1 MSFLHVADLL
11 TTEHLWMIKGVSL
24 QAITKFSMKK
34 IYILVLKSYLGPLI
48 MTFFIAVFI
57 LLMQFLWKYIDDL
70 VGKGLEWNIIAKLL
84 FYASFTFVPMALPL
98 SILLASLMTFG
109 NLGERYE
116 LVAIKAA
123 GISLRW
129 VMMPLV
135 IVSILISITAFF
147 YSNNILPIVN
157 LKYKSILYD
166 VTQQKLALN
175 FKEGVFYNGISGYVM
190 RIGKKD
196 ADNIKIRQVM
206 IYDHSQNQGNTTLTL
221 ADSGR
226 MEQSRDGG
234 YLLLTLWNGY
244 NYDEKVDRDNA
255 TKRPFQRTHFGE
267 QYRRFDLSGFKM
279 SRTNEEFFKKNYQM
293 LNLKQLKASTDSLN
307 KDLQYKYDEVQR
319 VMMSNFYNLQQ
330 AKATDSLIK
339 VKSTPA
345 NAFMLTKYDN
355 IMQLHIVDLALSSAR
370 NAKSSI
376 EYNAEALHDKKRL
389 LSKHDIEWHRK
400 FTLSFACLVL
410 FFIGAP
416 MGVIIRKGGL
426 GLPLIVS
433 VLFFVIYYVISLTG
447 EKAAKSGS
455 LDPFMGMWLSSI
467 ILLPLGFFLT
477 YKASTDSPLMDAD
490 AYRKVINRIASFLKI
505 QKKAEEDTK

>member
-1 MSFLHVADLL
+1 
-11 TTEHLWMIKGVSL
+11 
-24 QAITKFSMKK
+24 MKK
-34 IYILVLKSYLGPLI
+34 IYILVLRSYIGPLL

-57 LLMQFLWKYIDDL
+57 LLMQFLWKYVDDL
-70 VGKGLEWNIIAKLL
+70 VGKGLEWDIIAKLL
-84 FYASFTFVPMALPL
+84 FYASFTFVPMSLPL

-135 IVSILISITAFF
+135 ILSVVISILAFF
-147 YSNNILPIVN
+147 YSNNVLPVAN
-157 LKYKSILYD
+157 LKFKSILYD

-175 FKEGVFYNGISGYVM
+175 LKEGVFYNGISGYVM

-196 ADNIKIRQVM
+196 ADNVTIHKMM
-206 IYDHSQNQGNTTLTL
+206 IYDHSANKGNTKLTI

-226 MEQSRDGG
+226 MEQSSDGRF
-234 YLLLTLWNGY
+234 LVLTLWNGY
-244 NYDEKVDRDNA
+244 NYEEQNDHRNE

-279 SRTNEEFFKKNYQM
+279 ARTNEEFFKKNYQM
-293 LNLKQLKASTDSLN
+293 LNLHQLQSSIDSLN
-307 KDLQYKYDEVQR
+307 KDLGNRLKELGTSLI
-319 VMMSNFYNLQQ
+319 SNYYCLQQ
-330 AKATDSLIK
+330 AKLIDSLLAKNTIQ
-339 VKSTPA
+339 A
-345 NAFMLTKYDN
+345 RYNLLTKYN
-355 IMQLHIVDLALSSAR
+355 KPMRTRIVEFALSSAR
-370 NAKSSI
+370 NTKSNI
-376 EYNAEALHDKKRL
+376 GYNKENLKEKELTISRRE
-389 LSKHDIEWHRK
+389 IEWHRK

-426 GLPLIVS
+426 GLPLVIA

-447 EKAAKSGS
+447 EKAAKGEV
-455 LDPFMGMWLSSI
+455 LHPFIGMWLSTL
-467 ILLPLGFFLT
+467 ILFPIGMFLT
-477 YKASTDSPLMDAD
+477 YKASTDAPLMDAD
-490 AYRKVINRIASFLKI
+490 AYKKVITRIASILKF
-505 QKKAEEDTK
+505 QKKTNEALQK

>member
-1 MSFLHVADLL
+1 
-11 TTEHLWMIKGVSL
+11 
-24 QAITKFSMKK
+24 MKK
-34 IYILVLKSYLGPLI
+34 IYILVLRSYLGPLI

-57 LLMQFLWKYIDDL
+57 LLMQFLWKYVDDL
-70 VGKGLEWNIIAKLL
+70 VGKGLEWDIIGKLL

-123 GISLRW
+123 GISLRR

-135 IVSILISITAFF
+135 IVSIGISIAAFF
-147 YSNNILPIVN
+147 YSNNVLPIVN

-196 ADNIKIRQVM
+196 PDNVTIRQVM
-206 IYDHSQNQGNTTLTL
+206 IYDHSENQGNTKLTV

-234 YLLLTLWNGY
+234 FLLLTLWNGY
-244 NYDEKVDRDNA
+244 NYDEKADRRSDG
-255 TKRPFQRTHFGE
+255 KREFQRTHFGE

-279 SRTNEEFFKKNYQM
+279 SRTNEDFFKKNYQM
-293 LNLKQLKASTDSLN
+293 LNLKQLRHSTDSLD
-307 KDLQYKYDEVQR
+307 KDLENKYNEVQ
-319 VMMSNFYNLQQ
+319 VSMMSNYYSLQQ
-330 AKATDSLIK
+330 AKLTDSLEK
-339 VKSTPA
+339 LSSTVPA
-345 NAFMLTKYDN
+345 GN
-355 IMQLHIVDLALSSAR
+355 ILSKFDQPMQMRIINLALSSAR
-370 NAKSSI
+370 NAKSNI
-376 EYNAEALHDKKRL
+376 EYNTQALHDKQTL
-389 LSKHDIEWHRK
+389 LNKHDIEWHRK

-426 GLPLIVS
+426 GLPLVVS

-447 EKAAKSGS
+447 EKAAKSGG
-455 LDPFMGMWLSSI
+455 LDPFTGMWLSSI

-490 AYRKVINRIASFLKI
+490 AYWKVINRVAAFLKLP
-505 QKKAEEDTK
+505 KKSDEDPSAMQ

>member
-1 MSFLHVADLL
+1 
-11 TTEHLWMIKGVSL
+11 
-24 QAITKFSMKK
+24 
-34 IYILVLKSYLGPLI
+34 
-48 MTFFIAVFI
+48 MTFFISVFI
-57 LLMQFLWKYIDDL
+57 LLMQFLWKYVDDL

-135 IVSILISITAFF
+135 ILSVIISILAFF
-147 YSNNILPIVN
+147 YSNNVLPIVN

-175 FKEGVFYNGISGYVM
+175 LKEGVFYNGINGYVM

-196 ADNIKIRQVM
+196 PDNVTIHKVM
-206 IYDHSQNQGNTTLTL
+206 IYDHSANQGNTSLTI

-226 MEQSRDGG
+226 MEQSADGSF
-234 YLLLTLWNGY
+234 LLLTLWKGNRY
-244 NYDEKVDRDNA
+244 EEQADRRNEA
-255 TKRPFQRTHFGE
+255 KRPFQRTHFEE
-267 QYRRFDLSGFKM
+267 QYRKFDLSGFKM
-279 SRTNEEFFKKNYQM
+279 ARTNEEFFKKNYQM
-293 LNLKQLKASTDSLN
+293 LNLRQLQSSIDSLDI
-307 KDLQYKYDEVQR
+307 DLGHRFTEVEKA
-319 VMMSNFYNLQQ
+319 VMSNYICLQQ
-330 AKATDSLIK
+330 AKLIDSI
-339 VKSTPA
+339 
-345 NAFMLTKYDN
+345 TKAKK
-355 IMQLHIVDLALSSAR
+355 IVTTGYNPLSKFDKPMRSRIVQFALSSAR
-370 NAKSSI
+370 NTKSNI
-376 EYNAEALHDKKRL
+376 GYNKDNLRDKALTISRRE
-389 LSKHDIEWHRK
+389 IEWHRK

-426 GLPLIVS
+426 GLPLVIA

-447 EKAAKSGS
+447 EKAAKGEV
-455 LDPFMGMWLSSI
+455 LDPFTGMWLSTL
-467 ILLPLGFFLT
+467 ILFPIGIFLT
-477 YKASTDSPLMDAD
+477 YKASTDAPLMDAD
-490 AYRKVINRIASFLKI
+490 AYKKVITRIAAFLRIHKRTDEVV
-505 QKKAEEDTK
+505 Q

>member
-1 MSFLHVADLL
+1 
-11 TTEHLWMIKGVSL
+11 
-24 QAITKFSMKK
+24 MKK
-34 IYILVLKSYLGPLI
+34 IYILVLRSYLGPLI

-57 LLMQFLWKYIDDL
+57 LLMQFLWKYVDDL
-70 VGKGLEWNIIAKLL
+70 VGKGLEWDIIAKLL

-109 NLGERYE
+109 NLGEQYE

-135 IVSILISITAFF
+135 FVSILISTLAFF
-147 YSNNILPIVN
+147 YSNNVLPIVN

-175 FKEGVFYNGISGYVM
+175 FKEGEFYNGISGYVM

-196 ADNIKIRQVM
+196 ADNTTIRQVM
-206 IYDHSQNQGNTTLTL
+206 IYDHSANQGNTSLTL

-234 YLLLTLWNGY
+234 FLLLTLWNGY
-244 NYDEKVDRDNA
+244 NYDEKADRQNEQ
-255 TKRPFQRTHFGE
+255 KRPFQRTHFGE

-279 SRTNEEFFKKNYQM
+279 SRTNEDFFKKNYQM
-293 LNLKQLKASTDSLN
+293 LNLKQLAHSTDSLN
-307 KDLQYKYDEVQR
+307 RDIENKYKEVQ
-319 VMMSNFYNLQQ
+319 MSLMSNYYSLQQ
-330 AKATDSLIK
+330 AKAAKGS
-339 VKSTPA
+339 VKINPA
-345 NAFMLTKYDN
+345 KPYANILNSYDASMRRR
-355 IMQLHIVDLALSSAR
+355 IIDLALNSAR

-376 EYNAEALHDKKRL
+376 LYNTEALKDKQTL

-426 GLPLIVS
+426 GLPLVVS

-447 EKAAKSGS
+447 EKAAKSGG
-455 LDPFMGMWLSSI
+455 LDPFTGMWLSSI

-490 AYRKVINRIASFLKI
+490 AYRKVLHRVAAFLKI
-505 QKKAEEDTK
+505 RIR

>member
-1 MSFLHVADLL
+1 
-11 TTEHLWMIKGVSL
+11 
-24 QAITKFSMKK
+24 MKK
-34 IYILVLKSYLGPLI
+34 IYILILRSYLGPLV

-57 LLMQFLWKYIDDL
+57 LLMQFLWKYVDDL
-70 VGKGLEWNIIAKLL
+70 VGKGLEWNIIGKLL

-129 VMMPLV
+129 VMMPLI
-135 IVSILISITAFF
+135 IVSIFISIAAFF
-147 YSNNILPIVN
+147 YSNNVLPFVN

-196 ADNIKIRQVM
+196 PDNVKVRQVM
-206 IYDHSQNQGNTTLTL
+206 IYDHSENQGNTSLTI

-234 YLLLTLWNGY
+234 FLLLTLWNGY
-244 NYDEKVDRDNA
+244 NYDEKVDRGNEA
-255 TKRPFQRTHFGE
+255 KRPFQRTHFGE

-279 SRTNEEFFKKNYQM
+279 SRTNEDFFKKNYQM
-293 LNLKQLKASTDSLN
+293 LNLKQLKLSTDSLN
-307 KDLQYKYDEVQR
+307 RDLEKKYKEVQLS
-319 VMMSNFYNLQQ
+319 MMSNYYSLQQ
-330 AKATDSLIK
+330 AKFADSL
-339 VKSTPA
+339 VKLHSTPIAA
-345 NAFMLTKYDN
+345 NILSKYDETEQMRIVN
-355 IMQLHIVDLALSSAR
+355 IALSAAR
-370 NAKSSI
+370 SAKSNI
-376 EYNAEALHDKKRL
+376 EYNTQALHDKQTL

-447 EKAAKSGS
+447 EKAAKSDV
-455 LDPFMGMWLSSI
+455 LDPFTGMWLSSI
-467 ILLPLGFFLT
+467 ILLPLGIFLT

-490 AYRKVINRIASFLKI
+490 AYRKVINRVVAFLKI
-505 QKKAEEDTK
+505 QKKQNEDTPSLQ